1 MGNVT
6 ENALY
11 VILCIICLTIY
22 YCYSFIFFNLPA
34 YCCYFIDFVILLSD
48 NTL

>member
-11 VILCIICLTIY
+11 VILCIICLTIVKFLLIKTY
-22 YCYSFIFFNLPA
+22 QCPRTA
-34 YCCYFIDFVILLSD
+34 VISLIL
-48 NTL
+48 